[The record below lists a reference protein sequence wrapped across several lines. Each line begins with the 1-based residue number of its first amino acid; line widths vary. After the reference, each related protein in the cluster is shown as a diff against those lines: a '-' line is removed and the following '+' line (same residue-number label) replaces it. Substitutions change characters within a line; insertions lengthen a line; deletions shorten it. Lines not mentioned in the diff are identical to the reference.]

1 MGSVAPGFVSLA
13 TLKAYAAG
21 KLQAKPM
28 LRRVILSER
37 EYLTPEE
44 YLAKM
49 ETWLRLLDSETRR

>member
-1 MGSVAPGFVSLA
+1 MGSVITGLVSLA
-13 TLKAYAAG
+13 ALKAYAAG

-37 EYLTPEE
+37 DYLTPEE

-49 ETWLRLLDSETRR
+49 ETWLRLLDSETMR

>member
-1 MGSVAPGFVSLA
+1 MVSLA
-13 TLKAYAAG
+13 ALKAYAASG
-21 KLQAKPM
+21 LSARPM
-28 LRRVILSER
+28 LRRVILLER

>member
-1 MGSVAPGFVSLA
+1 MGSATPGLVSLA
-13 TLKAYAAG
+13 ALKAYAASG
-21 KLQAKPM
+21 LSARPM

-49 ETWLRLLDSETRR
+49 ETWLRLLDSETMR